1 MDANTTQETGG
12 TLRVRLGVEPRTFQK
27 AWKRTF
33 GYAFQS
39 GRIVTDLEREAMEAK
54 YLKVTEEKPETK
66 PRAKREPKQVEIP
79 GYVATAPADPTAKPL
94 VTEYEK
100 ALVAA
105 RWELIKQAHK
115 QRASQINPS
124 LYTVRKAPL
133 WAALAL
139 TAGASV
145 PNMLDVTFAMK
156 SSYLVSICLT
166 MAFTAAPFLLIMAR
180 VKGVFAWMVV
190 VGVMGY
196 TGFCNTASIFGGLT
210 ALDVGYVLKPTVFLE
225 SVTNLL
231 NTDYLNTARALS
243 GLMALFIGS
252 IEFVAFKNLSK

>member
-1 MDANTTQETGG
+1 MKFKGDNMAA
-12 TLRVRLGVEPRTFQK
+12 LGLTNYISESTRYGDWSCSTWSTPRKDVEAQLEELN
-27 AWKRTF
+27 AL
-33 GYAFQS
+33 
-39 GRIVTDLEREAMEAK
+39 GR
-54 YLKVTEEKPETK
+54 
-66 PRAKREPKQVEIP
+66 
-79 GYVATAPADPTAKPL
+79 
-94 VTEYEK
+94 
-100 ALVAA
+100 A
-105 RWELIKQAHK
+105 RWELMKQAHK

-166 MAFTAAPFLLIMAR
+166 MAFTSAPFLLIMAR